1 MTFLQQALFPPDSVW
16 RPPVAADLPTSWNVT
31 KRLGLDT
38 ETCDPT
44 LKKLGC
50 GARRGAFIAG
60 ISFALSEERAHYLP
74 LRHLGGDNVTDPR
87 LALGYVR
94 YQARHYTGEVVGANL
109 QYDLDMLAQAG
120 VEFPL
125 ATFRDVQVAE
135 PLLDELQ
142 HSYSLDNI
150 LARHGMELK
159 DEDVLRRAALEFG
172 VDPKAEL
179 WKLPARFVGAY
190 AEADAVRPLQLLR
203 RQEGQLLEQG
213 LWNVWEL
220 ESAVLPALVRMRRR
234 GVPVDF
240 DRLDAVERFSKAQ
253 EAMAWGEVQRITGV
267 AIRVGDAMKAEVVAR
282 ALEKLGIRVPRT
294 KPHKI
299 TGKTVP
305 SITKEFLS
313 SLDTP
318 VAGLIRRARQMSQL
332 RTTFVASIR
341 THAIN
346 GRIHCTF
353 NQLRKTS
360 DEEDGDDEGARYG
373 RLSCSDPNLQQQP
386 ARDPEIG
393 PMWRSIYVAEPGA
406 LWGSLDYSQQEPRWA
421 VHFGVVS
428 GPRFISEAGHKS
440 ACEARD
446 RYVNDRSTDAH
457 TLFTSMVHGDHVLEW
472 AAAAKAGDKDAAKR
486 LKGLRDPAKNVYL
499 GICYGMGGPKLCRQ
513 VGLPTKVIAHWKTG
527 RQIEVAG
534 DEGQALLDLVD
545 RRVPYVKKTAQAVEA
560 VAKSRGFVRT
570 VSGRKCRF
578 PLDEFGNPDWTFK
591 AFNRVI
597 QGSSADQT
605 KAALVALDKEGF
617 DLRLQVHDEFAI
629 MLGSEEE
636 GRRGAEIMEN
646 CTPCEVP
653 AKVDV
658 ELGPSWGEAS

>member
-1 MTFLQQALFPPDSVW
+1 MTFLQQALFPPEAAW
-16 RPPVAADLPTSWNVT
+16 RPPTNASDLPADWNVS
-31 KRLGLDT
+31 KRIGLDT

-60 ISFALSEERAHYLP
+60 ISFALSEEKAWYLP
-74 LRHLGGDNVTDPR
+74 VRHLGGDNVENPQ

-94 YQARHYTGEVVGANL
+94 YQAKKYTGEIVGANL
-109 QYDLDMLAQAG
+109 QYDLDILASAG
-120 VEFPL
+120 IEFPL

-142 HSYSLDNI
+142 FSYSLDNI
-150 LARHGMELK
+150 LGRHGMELK
-159 DEDVLRRAALEFG
+159 VEDMLRKAALEYG

-179 WKLPARFVGAY
+179 WKLPARYVGTY
-190 AEADAVRPLQLLR
+190 AEGDAILPLRLLR
-203 RQEGQLLEQG
+203 KQEEQLLEQG

-240 DRLDAVERFSKAQ
+240 DRLDKIERFSRAEEAKAWA
-253 EAMAWGEVQRITGV
+253 EIQRATGV
-267 AIRVGDAMKAEVVAR
+267 AIKVGDAMKPEVIAP
-282 ALEKLGIRVPRT
+282 ALEHEGVRVPLTAKR
-294 KPHKI
+294 K
-299 TGKTVP
+299 P
-305 SITKEFLS
+305 SITKDFLA
-313 SLDTP
+313 SLETP

-332 RTTFVASIR
+332 RSTFVNSIR
-341 THAIN
+341 THAVN

-360 DEEDGDDEGARYG
+360 DEEGGDDEGARYG

-421 VHFGVVS
+421 VHFGVLS
-428 GPRFISEAGHKS
+428 GPNRISPAGHKS

-446 RYVNDRSTDAH
+446 RYVNDRNTDAH

-472 AAAAKAGDKDAAKR
+472 AAAAKNGDKEAGKK
-486 LKGLRDPAKNVYL
+486 LKLLRDPAKNIYL
-499 GICYGMGGPKLCRQ
+499 GICYGMGGPKLCRS
-513 VGLPTKVIAHWKTG
+513 VGLPTKVIAHWKSG
-527 RQIEVAG
+527 KQIEVAG
-534 DEGQALLDLVD
+534 DEGQALLDLVNT
-545 RRVPYVKKTAQAVEA
+545 RVPYVKKTAEAVEQ
-560 VAKSRGFVRT
+560 VAKERGFVRT

-578 PLDEFGNPDWTFK
+578 PLDDFGNPDWTFK

-605 KAALVALDKEGF
+605 KAALVALDREGY
-617 DLRLQVHDEFAI
+617 DLRLQVHDEFTG
-629 MLGSEEE
+629 MFSSEAEAKRA
-636 GRRGAEIMEN
+636 GEIMEN
-646 CTPCEVP
+646 CMPCQVP

-658 ELGPSWGEAS
+658 ELGPSWGEIA